1 MAKWKYGGEVFEF
14 NEDLSAEQATSK
26 IQAILEDRRITANTT
41 GASGNETIDES
52 VDRTPTVPL
61 DVKETSGRDLLGDVF
76 VGGASGATKALQG
89 TLELFGMYSD
99 LKYGMGNPLIAAA
112 TQDKVKEGEMIPPVS
127 STPITDTVT
136 DAFEG
141 AREYLNLKPETL
153 AGEIAEIGTQFVLP
167 GIKGAG
173 AMEKTTR
180 LGRKK
185 LIDIARSGKSKLTR
199 RQKLTLVGQQAAAAG
214 AVDFVVSTDDTQGLH
229 DFFELGPDRSPEKVV
244 GESAY
249 EGVSMK
255 LLDRMLLATEAGIG
269 TVVLP
274 PVLGAV
280 FKGLS
285 KVGAN
290 RPVQTADA
298 MLNKAEDFLYGK
310 GFNIPLSKLLPQRF
324 VDMARGVTVADVV
337 TAGAIPA
344 ARSAINAATKQI
356 LKQETRILDK
366 VELGAMDRMLGGL
379 FANLRYRGY
388 LDPQAANI
396 NSLINAAVEGDVKIA
411 ERKLKNIEK
420 KIDAYLNTPEMR
432 QQTSITKQ
440 SLLNGFMDV
449 LETGRRPDGLPD
461 ELYAAYRSA
470 RKVIDDLSEKLLDTG
485 AVRALPETAAPGKM
499 SRQQLMQVIRENIEA
514 GGYLRQRYA
523 AYENPAYEI
532 AAGSTREREIF
543 DLIRSMNGGTQD
555 RTVFNHIKE
564 TLMDDN
570 ALKITDEQTLNT
582 ITERQM
588 REYIRLVLQKT
599 PSGMGKR
606 GNFMGR
612 VARRKLNTQLLNR
625 RKVESPV
632 LKEILGQTKNPTEAY
647 ISTVSD
653 LSTFIANDSFYT
665 RLRQIADNDMA
676 DATFRRGRYGEEFA
690 SESERLALAELRQQ
704 NPAATIADIGPKRNA
719 RYINVM
725 DRVAE
730 RKEQLQLELDAA
742 AAQGA
747 SEGRLR
753 QLQQAIDNAEE
764 TVMADL
770 RTKGYHII
778 GRTDP
783 GGNMIKKDP
792 GQAESAFGAMHNIAI
807 PDAMW
812 RSLSRTVVDDEY
824 GLTNI
829 LRNVYAGM
837 LKLKGITQFN
847 KTILSPITQVRN
859 FTSASLFAAAQGN
872 VGAGASLGQSVDIV
886 LRDLINRKLL
896 TADYELTDQ
905 GLDYLV
911 DLQRRG
917 VIGSSAELREIQ
929 DNLRKGTDPRN
940 NAVLGEHALVSDVA
954 ETGPRLSG
962 SSLERLNRRN
972 MFMQFMGKAADLYRA
987 GDDVW
992 KIYNYEF
999 EASKLREAYTN
1010 IIENVRRNRGGMSDR
1025 DYQFRIDTATNR
1037 FKRFLGDEE
1046 AATVEEAI
1054 KNKAADN
1061 VRNLVPNYELVPQ
1074 IIKDIRG
1081 MPFGNFIAFPAEIMR
1096 TGFNTLETSMKEL
1109 SSDDAAIREIGMRRL
1124 MASLS
1129 TFYVAGP
1136 IIRDTAMTLA
1146 GVSEEEMESVNVLAA
1161 PYQRNATFI
1170 PMGRDE
1176 NGDLVVMDYSHFN
1189 PYDMLIRPA
1198 EAILNSLDESNK
1210 LSKDGPAKFAAAS
1223 WAAFKDFADPFTTES
1238 IAFGALNDVLPKGLP
1253 IVGRGGETVTGAKVY
1268 REIEPMGKKIERSL
1282 VHLLNQMGPANITPF
1297 RVPVGADFSEVE
1309 LSRLPRSL
1317 FSKTEFGVS
1326 EVEPS
1331 TGRTYSAPSEIFR
1344 ALSGLQTQTVDSR
1357 RVAKFKANEFKERR
1371 SQAATLFNDV
1381 VNMEFADEDAYVRG
1395 YLAANEARL
1404 RVFRDFAVQAR
1415 ALENLGIS
1423 RNELEDILRKERLG
1437 KEEIRAIMNGRYIP
1451 YSPNEAKL
1459 EEGQEKGHEIPYGLL
1474 GILEADLKNI
1484 SIDPD
1489 FPEETPADAFEATPS
1504 LGKRLQQQV
1513 PQINTD
1519 TFMMQSQPVP
1529 APQPPVPGPQ
1539 SMAPQ
1544 AVTPSALNPIVNPDP
1559 RDQALAQA
1567 LAARQRRIA

>member
-14 NEDLSAEQATSK
+14 DEDLSAEQATSK

-61 DVKETSGRDLLGDVF
+61 DIKETSSRDLLGDIG
-76 VGGASGATKALQG
+76 VGAASGATKALQG

-127 STPITDTVT
+127 KTPITDTVT
-136 DAFEG
+136 DAFEE
-141 AREYLNLKPETL
+141 AREYVNLKPETL

-185 LIDIARSGKSKLTR
+185 LIDIARKGKSNLTR

-229 DFFELGPDRSPEKVV
+229 DFFELGPDRSPEKLV

-310 GFNIPLSKLLPQRF
+310 GFNIPLSKLLPQRL
-324 VDMARGVTVADVV
+324 VDRARGVTVADVV
-337 TAGAIPA
+337 SAGAIPA
-344 ARSAINAATKQI
+344 VRSAINAATKQI

-366 VELGAMDRMLGGL
+366 MELGAMDRMLGGL

-420 KIDAYLNTPEMR
+420 KIDAYLNTPEVR

-449 LETGRRPDGLPD
+449 LETGRRPEGLPD

-485 AVRALPETAAPGKM
+485 AVRALDETAAPGKM

-532 AAGSTREREIF
+532 AAGSAREREIF

-564 TLMDDN
+564 TLMEDN
-570 ALKITDEQTLNT
+570 ALKVTDEQTLNT

-606 GNFMGR
+606 SNFMGR

-665 RLRQIADNDMA
+665 RLRQIADDDMISA
-676 DATFRRGRYGEEFA
+676 IERTGRYGEEFA
-690 SESERLALAELRQQ
+690 SEAERFALAELRQQ

-719 RYINVM
+719 RYINVV
-725 DRVAE
+725 DRVAQ

-742 AAQGA
+742 VAQGA

-764 TVMADL
+764 TVLTDL

-783 GGNMIKKDP
+783 GGNIIKKDP

-824 GLTNI
+824 GLTHI
-829 LRNVYAGM
+829 LRSLYGGM

-872 VGAGASLGQSVDIV
+872 VGAGASLGQSVDVV
-886 LRDLINRKLL
+886 LRDLINRKFL

-917 VIGSSAELREIQ
+917 VIGSSAQLREIQ

-940 NAVLGEHALVSDVA
+940 DLNEHVLVSDVA
-954 ETGPRLSG
+954 QTGPGLGG

-972 MFMQFMGKAADLYRA
+972 MFMQFLGKSADLYRA

-999 EASKLREAYTN
+999 EASKLREAYTK
-1010 IIENVRRNRGGMSDR
+1010 IIEDVGRRRRGVNDR
-1025 DYQFRIDTATNR
+1025 VHQENIDTATNR
-1037 FKRFLGDEE
+1037 FKAFLGEE
-1046 AATVEEAI
+1046 KAATVEDAI

-1074 IIKDIRG
+1074 VIRDIRG

-1109 SSDDAAIREIGMRRL
+1109 TSDDAAIREIGMRRL
-1124 MASLS
+1124 MSSLS

-1136 IIRDTAMTLA
+1136 VIRDTAMTLA
-1146 GVSEEEMESVNVLAA
+1146 GVSEEEMEAVNILAA

-1176 NGDLVVMDYSHFN
+1176 NGNLVVMDYSHFN

-1210 LSKDGPAKFAAAS
+1210 LTKDGPQKFANAS
-1223 WAAFKDFADPFTTES
+1223 WAAFSDFFEPFVTES
-1238 IAFGALNDVLPKGLP
+1238 IAVAAFRDVLPKEML
-1253 IVGRGGETVTGAKVY
+1253 GREGETMTGAKVY
-1268 REIEPMGKKIERSL
+1268 REIEPFGKKFERSV
-1282 VHLLNQMGPANITPF
+1282 VHLLNQMGPTNITPF

-1371 SQAATLFNDV
+1371 SQSATLFNDV
-1381 VNMEFADEDAYVRG
+1381 VNREFSDEDDYIRG

-1404 RVFRDFAVQAR
+1404 RVFREFAIQTR
-1415 ALENLGIS
+1415 ALENLGVS
-1423 RNELEDILRKERLG
+1423 RNELENILRKERLG

-1451 YSPNEAKL
+1451 YSPNKVKL

-1513 PQINTD
+1513 PQINAD
-1519 TFMMQSQPVP
+1519 TFMTQSQPVP
-1529 APQPPVPGPQ
+1529 APQPPAPGPQ

-1544 AVTPSALNPIVNPDP
+1544 TVTPSALNPIVNPDP
-1559 RDQALAQA
+1559 RNQALAQA
-1567 LAARQRRIA
+1567 LAARQRRVG